1 MPFFFACHCG
11 TRLQY
16 SENGR
21 QNGYDTSKTHTALL
35 SGEID
40 HHWAAILREKIDE
53 RAAAAAPAILIL
65 DFSAVTFMDSSGI
78 GLILGRHKL
87 VSAMGGVVVVQK
99 APKDIKRMLSIAGI
113 ESKD

>member
-1 MPFFFACHCG
+1 MTQVTLKQDG
-11 TRLQY
+11 
-16 SENGR
+16 
-21 QNGYDTSKTHTALL
+21 KTLTALL

-53 RAAAAAPAILIL
+53 RAAAILIL

-87 VSAMGGVVVVQK
+87 ISAMGGVVVVQK